1 MCDWLIIV
9 GVSPI
14 NGSNQSTAVMTDWL
28 QHDGAMAERIRAHD
42 WASTPL
48 GPLTEWPDVLKTS
61 VALMLDSHFPQCIVW
76 GESLTTLY
84 NDAFVPILG
93 SKPQALGRA
102 FSDIWSEAWHEI
114 SPIADLAFAGKA
126 TYIENFPVV
135 IHRSERP
142 ELAYFT
148 FCYSPIR
155 DSAGQVVGMIDTVTE
170 TTATVYMTQRLSVL
184 DAIGRAVVNAS
195 DPQEILAITMRKLA
209 DHLRVTHC
217 AYADLEA
224 DEDTFFIRDN
234 WLAKGATRLVGQYS
248 LEDFGQEAASRL
260 KAGQPL
266 VINDAQAELPA
277 RDAASFTALGVKAT
291 VCLPLIKG
299 GRLTALMSVH
309 DQSPRQWSSHE
320 VALLR
325 EVTERSW
332 AHIERARADAAVRAG
347 LAELAQ
353 LNTTLEQR
361 VQERSARL
369 LHIEA
374 ALHQS
379 QKLEAI
385 GQLTGGVAHDFNNLL
400 TIIRSSVD
408 FLRMP
413 NLSDARRER
422 YVNAVSDTVERASK
436 LTGQLL
442 AFARRQPLNPQVF
455 EIGQR
460 IRDIGDMLETITGAR
475 INVAVE
481 LPPEACY
488 VRADAS
494 QFETALINMALNARD
509 AMEGQGTL
517 LLRLNDTTT
526 LPAIRGHAGSDEPF
540 VAISLADTGIGISTR
555 MLTQIFEPF
564 FTTKEV
570 GKGTGLGLS
579 QVFGFAKQSGGNVD
593 VSSVLDQGSVFTLY
607 LPRASVDAL
616 AEVESSVCVPAP
628 SDPEAEKPRVLIVE
642 DNLEVGR
649 FAQQIMQDLGYETA
663 WATHAEAALQMIG
676 PQAMAFDAVFS
687 DVVMPGMTGVVMAK
701 EMRKRRS
708 DLPIILAS
716 GYSEELAFDGY
727 DGFEFLPKPYSV
739 EQISQML
746 EKITLKR

>member
-1 MCDWLIIV
+1 
-9 GVSPI
+9 
-14 NGSNQSTAVMTDWL
+14 MTDWL
-28 QHDGAMAERIRAHD
+28 QHDGAMAGRIRTHD

-76 GESLTTLY
+76 GACLITLY
-84 NDAFVPILG
+84 NDGFVPILG
-93 SKPQALGRA
+93 SKPEALGRA
-102 FSDIWSEAWHEI
+102 FSDIWKEAWPDI

-126 TYIENFPVV
+126 TYIENFPLV
-135 IHRSERP
+135 IHRSQRP

-155 DSAGQVVGMIDTVTE
+155 DSAGKVVGMLDTVTE
-170 TTATVYMTQRLSVL
+170 TTTTVYMTQRLSVL
-184 DAIGRAVVNAS
+184 DAISHAVVNAH
-195 DPQEILAITMRKLA
+195 DPQEILAITMSTLA
-209 DHLRVTHC
+209 DALRVTHC
-217 AYADLEA
+217 AYADMEA

-234 WLAKGATRLVGQYS
+234 WLADGATRLVGQYS
-248 LEDFGQEAASRL
+248 LSEFGQHAESRL
-260 KAGQPL
+260 KAGKPL

-277 RDAASFTALGVKAT
+277 HAAASFTALGVKAT
-291 VCLPLIKG
+291 LCLPLIKG
-299 GRLTALMSVH
+299 GRLTALMAIH
-309 DQSPRQWSSHE
+309 DTSSRLWSPQD

-353 LNTTLEQR
+353 LNTTLEER
-361 VQERSARL
+361 VQERSVRL

-413 NLSDARRER
+413 NLSDVRRER

-475 INVAVE
+475 INVVVQ
-481 LPPEACY
+481 LPPETCY

-540 VAISLADTGIGISTR
+540 VAISLTDTGIGISSR

-593 VSSVLDQGSVFTLY
+593 VVSVLDQGSVFTLY
-607 LPRASVDAL
+607 LPRASAQALTDDA
-616 AEVESSVCVPAP
+616 SGVCAPACCP
-628 SDPEAEKPRVLIVE
+628 DPEAEKPRVLLVE

-663 WATHAEAALQMIG
+663 WATHAQEALHMIG

-687 DVVMPGMTGVVMAK
+687 DVVMPGMTGVVMAR
-701 EMRKRRS
+701 EMRRRRS

-716 GYSEELAFDGY
+716 GYSEELALDGY

-739 EQISQML
+739 EQISQIL
-746 EKITLKR
+746 EKITHKR

>member
-1 MCDWLIIV
+1 M
-9 GVSPI
+9 
-14 NGSNQSTAVMTDWL
+14 
-28 QHDGAMAERIRAHD
+28 
-42 WASTPL
+42 
-48 GPLTEWPDVLKTS
+48 K
-61 VALMLDSHFPQCIVW
+61 
-76 GESLTTLY
+76 
-84 NDAFVPILG
+84 
-93 SKPQALGRA
+93 
-102 FSDIWSEAWHEI
+102 
-114 SPIADLAFAGKA
+114 
-126 TYIENFPVV
+126 
-135 IHRSERP
+135 
-142 ELAYFT
+142 
-148 FCYSPIR
+148 
-155 DSAGQVVGMIDTVTE
+155 
-170 TTATVYMTQRLSVL
+170 
-184 DAIGRAVVNAS
+184 
-195 DPQEILAITMRKLA
+195 
-209 DHLRVTHC
+209 
-217 AYADLEA
+217 
-224 DEDTFFIRDN
+224 
-234 WLAKGATRLVGQYS
+234 
-248 LEDFGQEAASRL
+248 
-260 KAGQPL
+260 
-266 VINDAQAELPA
+266 LPA
-277 RDAASFTALGVKAT
+277 HAAASFTALGVKAT
-291 VCLPLIKG
+291 LCLPLIKG
-299 GRLTALMSVH
+299 GRLTALMAIH
-309 DQSPRQWSSHE
+309 DTSPRLWSPQD

-353 LNTTLEQR
+353 LNTTLEER

-413 NLSDARRER
+413 NLSDVRRER

-475 INVAVE
+475 INVVVQ
-481 LPPEACY
+481 LPPETCY

-540 VAISLADTGIGISTR
+540 VAISLTDTGIGISSR

-593 VSSVLDQGSVFTLY
+593 VVSVLDQGSVFTLY
-607 LPRASVDAL
+607 LPRASAQALTDDA
-616 AEVESSVCVPAP
+616 SGVCAPACCP
-628 SDPEAEKPRVLIVE
+628 DPEAEKPRVLLVE

-663 WATHAEAALQMIG
+663 WATHAEEALHMIG

-687 DVVMPGMTGVVMAK
+687 DVVMPGMTGVVMAR
-701 EMRKRRS
+701 EMRRRRS

-716 GYSEELAFDGY
+716 GYSEELALDGY

-739 EQISQML
+739 EQISQIL
-746 EKITLKR
+746 EKITHKR